1 MPILRI
7 VVGTVIVF
15 SKVGIGDL
23 PAEFLNIIHQSY
35 SKDTGFRVFLLDVD
49 PYLSTLQFVWLFC
62 WFPVRPPSCQV
73 VVDWKAFVLF
83 VCLSLGIVDL
93 VIVPVISVVW
103 PGTLLTNYLFLIA

>member
-1 MPILRI
+1 MSLHFSSGGWRMPILWI

-23 PAEFLNIIHQSY
+23 AAKFLNLIHQSS

-49 PYLSTLQFVWLFC
+49 LYLSTLQFVWLFC
-62 WFPVRPPSCQV
+62 WFPVRPLSCQV

-83 VCLSLGIVDL
+83 ICLFELRHRRFD
-93 VIVPVISVVW
+93 
-103 PGTLLTNYLFLIA
+103 YR